1 MLGSG
6 IYLELGR
13 FIEILQETVDIQV
26 FDRLT
31 ADQFSLQ
38 EEDVHPGLGDLG
50 VLADDVPHR
59 PGPDLGQLAGGEA
72 PHLVPAQ

>member
-1 MLGSG
+1 MLGIG
-6 IYLELGR
+6 ILFELGM

-26 FDRLT
+26 VDLLT
-31 ADQFSLQ
+31 ADQFSLE

-59 PGPDLGQLAGGEA
+59 PGPDLGQLAGGET